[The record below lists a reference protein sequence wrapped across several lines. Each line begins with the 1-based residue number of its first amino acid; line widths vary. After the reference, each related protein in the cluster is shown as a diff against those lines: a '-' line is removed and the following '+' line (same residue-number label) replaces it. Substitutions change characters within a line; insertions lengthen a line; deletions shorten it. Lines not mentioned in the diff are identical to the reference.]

1 MFERGLEQFVDTFL
15 EHSID
20 GACLMALSHEQMRD
34 DLGISALGHRHRIL
48 RAIRELREGDKET

>member
-1 MFERGLEQFVDTFL
+1 MFERGLEQFVDTFI

-20 GACLMALSHEQMRD
+20 GACLLALSHQQMRD

-48 RAIRELREGDKET
+48 RGVRELQGGKES